1 MFCRKI
7 KYCQIFAL
15 CYDGVGCSV
24 RDFVLAFFTYLLECS
39 NGSLYAGW
47 TVDLCKRIEQHN
59 AGKGA
64 KYTRALRPVRLK
76 ASWEFPSKTEAMS
89 FEWHLKQLS
98 RPQKL
103 RLIEQSDKDN
113 LATFG

>member
-1 MFCRKI
+1 MMVSDVVSEILF
-7 KYCQIFAL
+7 
-15 CYDGVGCSV
+15 
-24 RDFVLAFFTYLLECS
+24 LAFFTYLLECS

-47 TVDLCKRIEQHN
+47 TVDLCKRIELHN

-89 FEWHLKQLS
+89 FEWHLKQMS
-98 RPQKL
+98 RLQKL
-103 RLIEQSDKDN
+103 RLIEESDEKN
-113 LATFG
+113 FLSLR

>member
-1 MFCRKI
+1 MPRNVLPKI
-7 KYCQIFAL
+7 NYCKNFAL

-24 RDFVLAFFTYLLECS
+24 RDFDLAFFTYLLECS
-39 NGSLYAGW
+39 NDSLYAGW

-76 ASWEFPSKTEAMS
+76 ASWNFL
-89 FEWHLKQLS
+89 LKRKQC
-98 RPQKL
+98 
-103 RLIEQSDKDN
+103 RLNGISSNCLVRKN
-113 LATFG
+113 